1 MDIYV
6 VNVSG
11 MMHICM
17 HGPNAYIYGN
27 MYVDLH

>member
-17 HGPNAYIYGN
+17 HGPNAYICK
-27 MYVDLH
+27 YVDLH